1 MTMQLEDILQN
12 EVLVNSSSN
21 VQNYR
26 IWQQSSPQ
34 NGMMYVHLSA
44 DINNIRYAAV
54 SVVDPVTIEMDHLA
68 VVVQT
73 LNQEIL
79 QFSNRTNPHRRL
91 RAMWTVE
98 AQQDLR
104 AWHNLESEF
113 RLAQTLSAELMSTIN
128 KETSLCDWKK
138 EGF

>member
-1 MTMQLEDILQN
+1 MTMQLENILQN
-12 EVLVNSSSN
+12 EVLVNSSPN

-26 IWQQSSPQ
+26 IWQQP
-34 NGMMYVHLSA
+34 
-44 DINNIRYAAV
+44 
-54 SVVDPVTIEMDHLA
+54 SVVQI
-68 VVVQT
+68 

-98 AQQDLR
+98 AQQDL
-104 AWHNLESEF
+104 
-113 RLAQTLSAELMSTIN
+113 IN
-128 KETSLCDWKK
+128 KETSRCDWKK

>member
-1 MTMQLEDILQN
+1 MTMQLENILQN
-12 EVLVNSSSN
+12 EVLVNSSPN

-34 NGMMYVHLSA
+34 NGMMYIHLSA

-113 RLAQTLSAELMSTIN
+113 RLAQTLSVELMSTIN
-128 KETSLCDWKK
+128 KETSRCDWKK

>member
-1 MTMQLEDILQN
+1 MQLEDILQN
-12 EVLVNSSSN
+12 EVLVNSSPN

>member
-12 EVLVNSSSN
+12 EVLVNSSPN